1 MLNFRKPQKVKT
13 SEGKK
18 NANFKI
24 CINQN
29 MTLFF
34 LIISILVASPVK
46 IYNTDVIFQ
55 TRISVDEVQLM

>member
-1 MLNFRKPQKVKT
+1 
-13 SEGKK
+13 
-18 NANFKI
+18 
-24 CINQN
+24 